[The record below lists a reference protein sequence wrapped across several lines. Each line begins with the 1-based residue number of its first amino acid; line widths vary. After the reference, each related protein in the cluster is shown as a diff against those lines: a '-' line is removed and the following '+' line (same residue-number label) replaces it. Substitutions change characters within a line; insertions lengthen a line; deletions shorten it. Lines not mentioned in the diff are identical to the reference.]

1 MIEGAGRLSVIEEG
15 FRCFSKVIF
24 TFIDTSGLARM
35 RFFRK
40 KSFKNTIFQDEVSK
54 KTGLKKISNWSCF
67 LFTSPIQLFRYQ
79 NGIKNFPTILQLFVR
94 RLQEMQKKQFNMYS
108 VH

>member
-35 RFFRK
+35 RFFSK

-54 KTGLKKISNWSCF
+54 KTGLKKFQTGLVSS
-67 LFTSPIQLFRYQ
+67 SPPLY
-79 NGIKNFPTILQLFVR
+79 NYSDIKMESRIFP
-94 RLQEMQKKQFNMYS
+94 QFCSYL
-108 VH
+108 